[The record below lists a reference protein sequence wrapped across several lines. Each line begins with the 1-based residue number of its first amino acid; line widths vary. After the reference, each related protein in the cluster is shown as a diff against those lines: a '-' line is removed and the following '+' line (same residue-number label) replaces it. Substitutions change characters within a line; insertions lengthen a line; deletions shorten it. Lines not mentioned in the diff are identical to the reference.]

1 MKLSQEIKEF
11 IQKHLHDDTNQL
23 LLSAARYPEIDVPFA
38 VDQIIARQR
47 IKEKLPEW
55 YILEDLLFPS
65 RLSTEQCSSEWTARY
80 KAQLLLGE
88 RFCDLTGGLG
98 VDCFYFSKQ
107 AKEAIYV
114 ERFADYCNVAKHNFN
129 LLKASN
135 IQVIHRDA
143 RELLSSLQ
151 VDTFYLDPAR
161 RSKDNK
167 RAFALSDCEPD
178 LLQLKPLLLERAKR
192 TIVKISPMA
201 DLEETLRLLPET
213 TEIHIIAVKN
223 ECKELLF
230 VLENREKN
238 LPLSAVK
245 VHAVNLSPKQKENC
259 FIFTLQEEKS
269 APLHV
274 AENVENFLYEPH
286 AALLKSGAFKL
297 IASRYGLKKLHYH
310 THLYTSKQL
319 VESFPGRS
327 FRVEQQFEFSKKLL
341 QQISIQFPKA
351 NLTIRNFPLSVAEF
365 RKRSKLKEGGDC
377 YLFATTLANEQKI
390 VLQTSLIS
398 TSKPNV
404 PLLDTQT

>member
-1 MKLSQEIKEF
+1 M
-11 IQKHLHDDTNQL
+11 
-23 LLSAARYPEIDVPFA
+23 
-38 VDQIIARQR
+38 
-47 IKEKLPEW
+47 
-55 YILEDLLFPS
+55 
-65 RLSTEQCSSEWTARY
+65 
-80 KAQLLLGE
+80 
-88 RFCDLTGGLG
+88 
-98 VDCFYFSKQ
+98 
-107 AKEAIYV
+107 
-114 ERFADYCNVAKHNFN
+114 
-129 LLKASN
+129 
-135 IQVIHRDA
+135 
-143 RELLSSLQ
+143 
-151 VDTFYLDPAR
+151 
-161 RSKDNK
+161 
-167 RAFALSDCEPD
+167 
-178 LLQLKPLLLERAKR
+178 
-192 TIVKISPMA
+192 
-201 DLEETLRLLPET
+201 
-213 TEIHIIAVKN
+213 
-223 ECKELLF
+223 
-230 VLENREKN
+230 ENREKN